1 MHHNRRLRRIILD
14 GKGSIIEVVN
24 RGGVSDPSC
33 SFEERMDQI
42 DEHDGGYDESD
53 FSSQDQSLSERS
65 QDSEQSDSIDISAE
79 DTAQSSDGASI
90 GVSAK
95 QRDARRSY
103 QSAVTPRQKNKSSES
118 KFSNSAH
125 SEKPNSL
132 VSVPF
137 RQEHLTRSG
146 QSQASLVSMNSKA
159 SHVTFHQDAPDDAS
173 EPSLHLKVVYGQVSP
188 GSTLTASFVKRS
200 PDVAQRARRQIAM
213 DGSITSLQLT
223 SGAESETAA
232 STTAHHADLL
242 RVPNSPSK
250 RTREAMNKSYFAAA
264 QELFSDHLSDGSAP
278 AESTPVTNPNR
289 DHSVDTDDA
298 DDFFDPITCCGFVCP
313 VLCTSLVQG
322 APSLNQISRF
332 LVNILPC
339 FWFCSRTAM
348 GATSDR
354 AVLARLNILCLF
366 MTSVQLAMSMWL
378 TFTLLIL
385 DDGAGLFR
393 GFAPHFWNCNGAT
406 FSIGILAFILM
417 LTCSFTIRVIKEVD
431 FVRAIRC
438 LWIVLWIL
446 PFEIFFNIS
455 LYDYYNVT
463 EVWIRHWWLDD
474 NMSWFRFFF
483 CEKGTENNTCL
494 VPIDGGAGYKSE
506 AAWCMAFYESTE
518 CTQVRDAAQAW
529 MQRFM
534 LTFYTG
540 LAGWSS
546 VFLGLLMLMVHSLQH
561 IITKPMVQKSRES
574 NVPAWLFLPTL
585 TNTMVGGVL
594 HFSPSSLLSE
604 SSSSGNES
612 SWIGVAYLVVAG
624 LFFAALLT
632 GWFVSAFTIRNH
644 GDKQTKAVAVVAMIF
659 MMATNVAILAAV
671 FFSSVLHAS
680 SLLNSPI
687 AESERGVVACRVD
700 RGASCT
706 MCDEMY
712 AGDRC
717 PEWTLDE
724 VTQIMQTQLKQT
736 AALAAIFVLYAISVL
751 RFGITLRKHLALY
764 QIDYV

>member
-1 MHHNRRLRRIILD
+1 
-14 GKGSIIEVVN
+14 
-24 RGGVSDPSC
+24 
-33 SFEERMDQI
+33 
-42 DEHDGGYDESD
+42 
-53 FSSQDQSLSERS
+53 
-65 QDSEQSDSIDISAE
+65 
-79 DTAQSSDGASI
+79 
-90 GVSAK
+90 
-95 QRDARRSY
+95 
-103 QSAVTPRQKNKSSES
+103 
-118 KFSNSAH
+118 
-125 SEKPNSL
+125 
-132 VSVPF
+132 
-137 RQEHLTRSG
+137 
-146 QSQASLVSMNSKA
+146 
-159 SHVTFHQDAPDDAS
+159 
-173 EPSLHLKVVYGQVSP
+173 
-188 GSTLTASFVKRS
+188 
-200 PDVAQRARRQIAM
+200 
-213 DGSITSLQLT
+213 
-223 SGAESETAA
+223 
-232 STTAHHADLL
+232 
-242 RVPNSPSK
+242 
-250 RTREAMNKSYFAAA
+250 MNKSYFAAA
-264 QELFSDHLSDGSAP
+264 QDLFSDHLSDSSSP
-278 AESTPVTNPNR
+278 EETIPVTNRSRVP
-289 DHSVDTDDA
+289 SVDTDDS
-298 DDFFDPITCCGFVCP
+298 DDLFDPITCCGFACP
-313 VLCTSLVQG
+313 FLCTSLVKG
-322 APSLNQISRF
+322 APNLNQVSRF
-332 LVNILPC
+332 LVNVLPC
-339 FWFCSRTAM
+339 FWFCSRTAL

-366 MTSVQLAMSMWL
+366 MAFVQLAMSMWL

-406 FSIGILAFILM
+406 FSIGILAFFLM

-474 NMSWFRFFF
+474 NMSWFRGFF
-483 CEKGTENNTCL
+483 CEKGTENSTCL

-506 AAWCMAFYESTE
+506 AAWCMAIYGSLE
-518 CTQVRDAAQAW
+518 CTQVRDDAQAW

-624 LFFAALLT
+624 LFFASLLT
-632 GWFVSAFTIRNH
+632 GWFVNAFTIRNH
-644 GDKQTKAVAVVAMIF
+644 GDKQTKTVAVVAMIF
-659 MMATNVAILAAV
+659 MMTANVAILVAV

-680 SLLNSPI
+680 SLFSSPI

-706 MCDEMY
+706 MCDELDE
-712 AGDRC
+712 ATRC
-717 PEWTLDE
+717 PEWTLEE

-736 AALAAIFVLYAISVL
+736 ATLAAIFVLYAISVL
-751 RFGITLRKHLALY
+751 RFGVTLRKHLGLY